1 MIFSAAMVSFWN
13 ISERRQSY
21 ASDTS
26 DGSVCSLPSSAP
38 KLLSSPQNAAITAGG
53 TPYSFSARLNA
64 AACILIRACAFFAAP
79 SDALLPCEF
88 GEHLAEHAL
97 ATVAVDDA
105 LVVDEVGRG
114 LGQRALR
121 DALRHGLLLEVGEKT
136 IEAHAIVAGRATAW
150 GHCRGP
156 RDRLLARRRNRLGQ
170 RRDRGPGRGG
180 PDGRG
185 CWLGRYR
192 R

>member
-64 AACILIRACAFFAAP
+64 AACIRIRACAFFAAP
-79 SDALLPCEF
+79 SDALFRENSVNTWPN
-88 GEHLAEHAL
+88 
-97 ATVAVDDA
+97 T
-105 LVVDEVGRG
+105 R
-114 LGQRALR
+114 
-121 DALRHGLLLEVGEKT
+121 
-136 IEAHAIVAGRATAW
+136 W
-150 GHCRGP
+150 P
-156 RDRLLARRRNRLGQ
+156 RSRLTML
-170 RRDRGPGRGG
+170 
-180 PDGRG
+180 
-185 CWLGRYR
+185 WS
-192 R
+192 